1 MLSIYTRLMVRERK
15 VVSVL
20 FVDLVGFTAQS
31 ESVDPEDVDS
41 LLRGYHRDVRREI
54 ERFGGTVE
62 KFIGDA
68 VVAVFGA
75 PVTHEDDAER
85 AVRSAL
91 RILEATD
98 LDVRLAVNT
107 GEVLVNLEGDPAL
120 GEGMVTGDAV
130 NTASRL
136 QNAAPV
142 RGILV
147 GELTHRATERAIEY
161 QELPAVVVKGK
172 SEPVPVWR
180 ALQARSRFGVDAE
193 APAAAPFVGR
203 QHEFE
208 LLQTLFERAVDE
220 TGVQLVTVAGEPGA
234 GKTRLVAELR
244 RWVDDRPELVTW
256 RQGRCLPYCEGI
268 AYWALG
274 EVVKAQA
281 GILDP
286 GLGAAAEVRLAQHR
300 PADAL
305 ELLRELA
312 ASHASGMFTSWQAPR
327 VVGTALS
334 AGDTRLASALVERT
348 MSYGLRLPPAVDL
361 ARALCTE
368 AAGDVEMARDLFDQ
382 AGTVFAK
389 LPGVWEHACCLI
401 GSGRCLIGLRQ
412 PVEAAAAV
420 AQARATFAQ
429 LDASP
434 SVAECDAL
442 LTGDTLAAG
451 GTP

>member
-15 VVSVL
+15 IVSVL

-31 ESVDPEDVDS
+31 ELVDPEDVDT

-107 GEVLVNLEGDPAL
+107 GEVLVNLEGDPAQ

-161 QELPAVVVKGK
+161 QELPAVELKGK
-172 SEPVPVWR
+172 SELVPVWQ
-180 ALQARSRFGVDAE
+180 ALQARSRGGGGG
-193 APAAAPFVGR
+193 APP
-203 QHEFE
+203 
-208 LLQTLFERAVDE
+208 
-220 TGVQLVTVAGEPGA
+220 
-234 GKTRLVAELR
+234 KLR
-244 RWVDDRPELVTW
+244 RRH
-256 RQGRCLPYCEGI
+256 RSS
-268 AYWALG
+268 A
-274 EVVKAQA
+274 A
-281 GILDP
+281 GTSSSCSK
-286 GLGAAAEVRLAQHR
+286 GCSSERWTR
-300 PADAL
+300 PA
-305 ELLRELA
+305 
-312 ASHASGMFTSWQAPR
+312 SSS
-327 VVGTALS
+327 
-334 AGDTRLASALVERT
+334 
-348 MSYGLRLPPAVDL
+348 
-361 ARALCTE
+361 
-368 AAGDVEMARDLFDQ
+368 
-382 AGTVFAK
+382 
-389 LPGVWEHACCLI
+389 
-401 GSGRCLIGLRQ
+401 
-412 PVEAAAAV
+412 
-420 AQARATFAQ
+420 
-429 LDASP
+429 
-434 SVAECDAL
+434 
-442 LTGDTLAAG
+442 
-451 GTP
+451 